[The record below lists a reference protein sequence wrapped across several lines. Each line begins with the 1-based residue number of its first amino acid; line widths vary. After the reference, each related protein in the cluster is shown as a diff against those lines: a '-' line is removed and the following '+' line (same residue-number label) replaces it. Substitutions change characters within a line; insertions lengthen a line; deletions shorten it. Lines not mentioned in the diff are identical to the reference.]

1 MTLKLKSKNNHAMS
15 QGKRI
20 GLIPCILM
28 YLSVIFMYSPWF
40 VF

>member
-1 MTLKLKSKNNHAMS
+1 MTLKMKSKDNHTIP

-28 YLSVIFMYSPWF
+28 YLSVIFL
-40 VF
+40 